1 MDTFP
6 TQELELIK
14 DDLSWTNKEI
24 CQLSTEG
31 LASHCK
37 EWGPYSKCTE
47 KHERVISVERHD
59 IVSLSLF
66 SGAYVKMF

>member
-6 TQELELIK
+6 TQELELVK
-14 DDLSWTNKEI
+14 DDLTWRNKEI

-37 EWGPYSKCTE
+37 EWGGGL
-47 KHERVISVERHD
+47 ILSVLKNMRE
-59 IVSLSLF
+59 L
-66 SGAYVKMF
+66 YQ